1 MTDSPHTYACI
12 FYFQYKFPL
21 IFIFLFL
28 SLFFF
33 SPPLEITTKYA
44 RIYTGFVSKPN
55 FPCTSRHYRVAGR
68 VVGGGGGLICVAE
81 SVLYG
86 RIRPWTTEYCSIQTI
101 HESRGFE
108 WATVHRDFDRV
119 SFDHQSCC
127 SLIAARFQNCSHA
140 ARFALC
146 HVGQQL
152 FNPHRG
158 CNGKRYKLLVV
169 VVVVVVIK
177 GAYKMQKIIDFGVQ

>member
-1 MTDSPHTYACI
+1 M
-12 FYFQYKFPL
+12 

-108 WATVHRDFDRV
+108 WATVHRDFDRHRV

-158 CNGKRYKLLVV
+158 CNGKRYKLPVV
-169 VVVVVVIK
+169 VVK

>member
-1 MTDSPHTYACI
+1 MTDPPYTYACI
-12 FYFQYKFPL
+12 FYSQYKFPL
-21 IFIFLFL
+21 IFIFLFFFPRITCVHRRNTRAFIQGSFRNRI
-28 SLFFF
+28 SLAHRDIIAQ
-33 SPPLEITTKYA
+33 PAGWLE
-44 RIYTGFVSKPN
+44 GQ
-55 FPCTSRHYRVAGR
+55 GR
-68 VVGGGGGLICVAE
+68 LICVAE

-108 WATVHRDFDRV
+108 WATVHRDFDRHRV

-158 CNGKRYKLLVV
+158 CNGKRYKLPVV
-169 VVVVVVIK
+169 VVVK
-177 GAYKMQKIIDFGVQ
+177 GTYKMQGFA

>member
-12 FYFQYKFPL
+12 F
-21 IFIFLFL
+21 LFL
-28 SLFFF
+28 VQISIFSFSFFFFFF
-33 SPPLEITTKYA
+33 SRNTRAFIQA
-44 RIYTGFVSKPN
+44 WFRNRISLA
-55 FPCTSRHYRVAGR
+55 YRDIIAQPAGYGWR
-68 VVGGGGGLICVAE
+68 GRRWRLICVTE

-108 WATVHRDFDRV
+108 WAMVHRDFDRHRV

-158 CNGKRYKLLVV
+158 CNGKRYKLPVV
-169 VVVVVVIK
+169 VVMVK
-177 GAYKMQKIIDFGVQ
+177 GTYKMHGFA